1 MIKYSFWLAL
11 ICFGIACGHPQ
22 KSNTTVQETRPSE
35 IKGDEPVKP
44 EMLIVPGAGIGY
56 IKINEGADSV
66 IKTLGKPAK
75 QDAAMGAQSLTWIN
89 GGDTTTVY
97 AHRNFGAKDE
107 NVSHVKLVR
116 VTSPQY
122 KTSKWVHVGFPLDSI
137 LKEYPAAVKKT
148 AQGIIMYSDV
158 KKGITFEMGAG
169 QRCSAI
175 IVHAAGDSSAAYLDI
190 RH

>member
-1 MIKYSFWLAL
+1 MIKYSLGLIL
-11 ICFGIACGHPQ
+11 ICCCIACGQ
-22 KSNTTVQETRPSE
+22 KQQSSTTVQETRPSE

-56 IKINEGADSV
+56 IKIGENVDSV
-66 IKTLGKPAK
+66 TKALGKPAR

-89 GGDTTTVY
+89 GSDTTTIY

-107 NVSHVKLVR
+107 NVSQVKLIR
-116 VTSPQY
+116 ITSPRY

-148 AQGIIMYSDV
+148 SQGITIYSD
-158 KKGITFEMGAG
+158 KKGITFEMSSG

-175 IVHAAGDSSAAYLDI
+175 VVYAAGDTSAAYLDI